1 MSLVHRSTSMI
12 TLLLMVGCAS
22 TGAGSGRS
30 SRGILTQ
37 ADLLETSEANL
48 FEAIQRLRPQWLR
61 ARGSNFEG
69 RARAPTVFL
78 DGSRRGEVD
87 FLQQI
92 DVSDV
97 LDVRFLSS
105 ADAATIYGTTT
116 GTGGAI
122 QVRTR

>member
-1 MSLVHRSTSMI
+1 MI
-12 TLLLMVGCAS
+12 TLLVMVGCAS
-22 TGAGSGRS
+22 AGEERAGS
-30 SRGILTQ
+30 SRNTLTQ

-92 DVSDV
+92 HVSDV

-105 ADAATIYGTTT
+105 SDAATIYGTTT

>member
-1 MSLVHRSTSMI
+1 MGLVNRSASMI
-12 TLLLMVGCAS
+12 TLLLLVGCA
-22 TGAGSGRS
+22 GVGEGSEAS
-30 SRGILTQ
+30 SRNTLTHS
-37 ADLLETSEANL
+37 DLLTTSEANL

-78 DGSRRGEVD
+78 DGSRRGDVE

-92 DVSDV
+92 QVADV

-122 QVRTR
+122 EVRTR